1 MRSIESEGDTIDQ
14 AIENAL
20 RALNV
25 TRDQVEIEI
34 LTGATRGL
42 LGFGGKKA
50 RVRATVRPPVV
61 SRPEYLEGEASA
73 MDSRETL
80 PRLEGEAFAMDSRET
95 SPRRE
100 YGQPTPRQV
109 Q

>member
-34 LTGATRGL
+34 LTGATRG
-42 LGFGGKKA
+42 
-50 RVRATVRPPVV
+50 
-61 SRPEYLEGEASA
+61 
-73 MDSRETL
+73 
-80 PRLEGEAFAMDSRET
+80 
-95 SPRRE
+95 
-100 YGQPTPRQV
+100 
-109 Q
+109 